1 MAKTAYNVL
10 EEIFTN
16 QINVLNIA
24 VPITPL
30 DHKAAKA
37 LCIENNYDVH
47 LIREN
52 EKEDLQVYE
61 KNTDSIRPL
70 HDSEVISESTPLIEV
85 VDLLCKKEQVFIK
98 VKRNVTHLVTRSDLD
113 TIPVR
118 IWLYGMISIF
128 EFELKEKINQLGL
141 KWEEKLTADRF
152 AKAEELFILK
162 QSKNEEIG
170 LLGCI
175 QLGDV
180 GTIVFKSWEHF
191 NDFFHLGYSKKTIQS
206 SFNKINLLRD
216 ALAHGQKLQMDWPE
230 VYQLAE
236 IISYTLKKI

>member
-1 MAKTAYNVL
+1 MAKTAYNIL
-10 EEIFTN
+10 EEIFTK

-30 DHKAAKA
+30 DQNSAKE
-37 LCIENNYDVH
+37 LCLLNNYDVH
-47 LIREN
+47 LVLKPDR
-52 EKEDLQVYE
+52 EDLQVYE
-61 KNTDSIRPL
+61 KGTDSVRLL
-70 HDSEVISESTPLIEV
+70 HDSEVISESTPLLEV
-85 VDLLCKKEQVFIK
+85 IDILCKKEQVFVK
-98 VKRNVTHLVTRSDLD
+98 VKRTVTHLVTRSDLD

-128 EFELKEKINQLGL
+128 EYELKEKINQLNI
-141 KWEEKLTADRF
+141 KWEEKLTSGRL
-152 AKAEELFILK
+152 AKAEELYVLK
-162 QSKNEEIG
+162 QSKNEEIS

-180 GTIVFKSWEHF
+180 GTIVFKLWEHF
-191 NDFFHLGYSKKTIQS
+191 NDFFPSGYSKKTIQS
-206 SFNKINLLRD
+206 IFNKINLLRD
-216 ALAHGQKLQMDWPE
+216 ALAHGQKLQMEWPE

>member
-1 MAKTAYNVL
+1 MSKKAYNIL

-30 DHKAAKA
+30 NPKAAKE
-37 LCIENNYDVH
+37 LCIENNYNVN
-47 LIREN
+47 LVMEPER
-52 EKEDLQVYE
+52 EDLQVYE
-61 KNTDSIRPL
+61 KNADSIRPL

-85 VDLLCKKEQVFIK
+85 VDLLCKKEQVFVK

-128 EFELKEKINQLGL
+128 EFELKEKIYQLNIN
-141 KWEEKLTADRF
+141 WQEKLSSTRL
-152 AKAEELFILK
+152 AKAEELFVLK
-162 QSKNEEIG
+162 KSKNEEIS

-180 GTIVFKSWEHF
+180 GSIVFKSWEHF
-191 NDFFHLGYSKKTIQS
+191 NDFFPSGYSKKMIQS

-216 ALAHGQKLQMDWPE
+216 ALAHGQKLLLDWS
-230 VYQLAE
+230 VIHNLMQ
-236 IISYTLKKI
+236 IISNTLSKT